1 MEKYVIRKD
10 IMIKERGKSKE
21 KKIKISKD
29 DVLIKEKKKQTFL
42 NQKKQ
47 KKFFILLK

>member
-1 MEKYVIRKD
+1 MENYVIRKD

-29 DVLIKEKKKQTFL
+29 DVLIKEKKKQTFFKSKEK
-42 NQKKQ
+42 N
-47 KKFFILLK
+47 KFFISLK